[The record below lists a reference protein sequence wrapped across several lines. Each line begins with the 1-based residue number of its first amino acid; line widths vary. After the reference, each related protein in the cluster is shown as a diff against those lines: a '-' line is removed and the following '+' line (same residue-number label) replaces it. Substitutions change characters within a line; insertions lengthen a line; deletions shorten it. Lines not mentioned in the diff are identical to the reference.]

1 MAGMLTDPVEEA
13 ISQDFVDRIPDL
25 IALLEPAVADIS
37 RKGRQWVF
45 YGSLPLGQGREGSD
59 LDAFLLHDGS
69 PSRAPHRRSARLDA
83 TPVTIYVL
91 SHEDL
96 ADDGLRRQFGGYF
109 TLKLFGPFVSDQPER
124 DLSLSQ
130 HTARFLAPLGELL
143 ALGQPDTPWSAD
155 QLLAHAHLAFL
166 DLYPDAA
173 GYLARLLRN
182 PPLMA
187 RVWGHQRHTYLEA
200 LLSAGYITPASS
212 HGGWVYTGL
221 TPVDDADR
229 ERARCTAR
237 FWAFGAV
244 SHEADPSFPDVY
256 FRKTDAHATP
266 HEQHSALAF
275 LHGIAEGGEAP

>member
-1 MAGMLTDPVEEA
+1 MAGKLTAPTQEA

-25 IALLEPAVADIS
+25 VALLEPAVTDVP
-37 RKGRQWVF
+37 RQERQWVF
-45 YGSLPLGQGREGSD
+45 YGSQPIGQGQEGSD
-59 LDAFLLHDGS
+59 LDAFLLHNGS
-69 PSRAPHRRSARLDA
+69 PHLAPHRRSAVWDA
-83 TPVTIYVL
+83 RPVTIYVL
-91 SHEDL
+91 SHSDL

-109 TLKLFGPFVSDQPER
+109 TLKLFGPFVTDRPGR

-130 HTARFLAPLGELL
+130 HTARFLAPLSELL
-143 ALGQPDTPWSAD
+143 ALGQPDASWSAD

-187 RVWGHQRHTYLEA
+187 RVWAHQRRTYLEA
-200 LLSAGYITPASS
+200 LRTAGYISP
-212 HGGWVYTGL
+212 TGTRGEWAYSGH

-256 FRKTDAHATP
+256 FRKTDTHAAP
-266 HEQHSALAF
+266 HEQHAALAF